1 MTEFR
6 ILDKAQIT
14 LTVICGKI
22 KNQVDFFGDMVYI
35 SSKEQRVLE
44 EYVKIAHEE
53 AQKNEIKK
61 REKEEIKKAI
71 EKERIRKKVKSIFKF
86 IFNNKTVN
94 K

>member
-1 MTEFR
+1 MED
-6 ILDKAQIT
+6 L
-14 LTVICGKI
+14 
-22 KNQVDFFGDMVYI
+22 VYI
-35 SSKEQRVLE
+35 SSKELRVLE

-61 REKEEIKKAI
+61 KEKEEIKKAI

-86 IFNNKTVN
+86 IFNNITVN